1 MKLKKLVL
9 SLLSLSMMMIMTG
22 CSKKYELMSHYITG
36 PFDTITT
43 YMSYVSSE
51 DEFNEQCDYIEE
63 QLNYYDQLFD
73 KYNTYNGMNNLKTIN
88 DNAGKKAIEVDQ
100 PLIDLLN
107 LSIERNR
114 KISSKVNI
122 AFGSVI
128 NIWHDYR
135 EEAESHDGVG
145 TVPSDVELEKANQ
158 HTSIDS
164 IEIDEKKKTVYIND
178 ALASIDV
185 GATAK
190 GYAIEL
196 IKDGLIEMGV
206 DNFLL
211 SGGGNVAS
219 HGQRKIQ
226 KEGEFY
232 LDDCADKFCV
242 GIESPQDGNYA
253 ASADDPD
260 SENEAVLVVQGESI
274 VTSGDYQRF
283 YQDVNGVRY
292 HHLIDPETL
301 YPAVHFRSVSII
313 TEDSGLADFLSSAVF
328 LMEYEEG
335 LKLVN
340 SLDGV
345 EAIWLLEDGKIR
357 MSDGLKDNDNIYI
370 IEKSRLK

>member
-73 KYNTYNGMNNLKTIN
+73 KYNAYNGMNNLKTIN

-357 MSDGLKDNDNIYI
+357 MSDGLKDNDNVYI

>member
-100 PLIDLLN
+100 ALIDLLN

-145 TVPSDVELEKANQ
+145 TVPSDEELEKANQ

-345 EAIWLLEDGKIR
+345 EAIWLLEDGKIK
-357 MSDGLKDNDNIYI
+357 MSDGLKDNDNVYI
-370 IEKSRLK
+370 IEKSRLN

>member
-145 TVPSDVELEKANQ
+145 TVPSDEELEKANQ

-178 ALASIDV
+178 ALVSIDV

-357 MSDGLKDNDNIYI
+357 MSDGLKDNDNVYI